1 LFVVKELVSAGSAV
15 SGVIG
20 KGSAILASAD
30 IDGASGGAAATNGL
44 GDTLALEAGAE
55 SESAVT
61 AGVDANPRPSLGKP
75 SADGPKNANTAHA
88 MATLTSLPLT

>member
-1 LFVVKELVSAGSAV
+1 
-15 SGVIG
+15 VIG

-44 GDTLALEAGAE
+44 GDTLALEAAGAE

-61 AGVDANPRPSLGKP
+61 AAVDANPRPSVGKP
-75 SADGPKNANTAHA
+75 RADGPKNANTAHA